1 MVRPYLRVDPVPA
14 NTLMSHTPIMKL
26 RGITKDYVNGDITT
40 HVLRGVDLDVY
51 PGDFVAL
58 MGPSGS
64 GKSTLMHILGF
75 LDRVSGG
82 SYEFKG
88 KEVAQLGEDELALMR
103 RNEVGFV
110 FQAFHLLPKARV
122 IDNVILP
129 MMYAHVSQKDRRPRA
144 EKALRSVGLGER
156 MDHLPNQL
164 SGGQRQRVAIA
175 RALVNEPDV
184 IFADEPT
191 GNLDSVSSEQVMEL
205 LTELNKQGKTI
216 VMVTHEPD
224 IAAYA
229 KKTIR
234 MKDGRIGA

>member
-1 MVRPYLRVDPVPA
+1 MHA
-14 NTLMSHTPIMKL
+14 PIMQL
-26 RGITKDYVNGDITT
+26 RDIVKDYVNGDVTT
-40 HVLRGVDLDVY
+40 HVLRGVNLNVQ

-75 LDRVSGG
+75 LDRPTSGAYTFQGRDVSAL
-82 SYEFKG
+82 SD
-88 KEVAQLGEDELALMR
+88 DELAFMR
-103 RNEVGFV
+103 RKEVGFV

-129 MMYAHVSQKDRRPRA
+129 LMYARVPAKDRRPRA
-144 EKALRSVGLGER
+144 EKALRAVGLGDR

-191 GNLDSVSSEQVMEL
+191 GNLDSISSENVMEL
-205 LTELNKQGKTI
+205 LKDLNKQGKTI

-224 IAAYA
+224 IAAHA
-229 KKTIR
+229 KRTIR
-234 MKDGRIGA
+234 MRDGKILES

>member
-1 MVRPYLRVDPVPA
+1 
-14 NTLMSHTPIMKL
+14 MSHTPIMKL

-51 PGDFVAL
+51 PGDFIAL

-88 KEVAQLGEDELALMR
+88 KEVAQLTEDELALMR

-129 MMYAHVSQKDRRPRA
+129 MMYAHVPQKDRRPRA

-205 LTELNKQGKTI
+205 LTELNTQGKTI

-229 KKTIR
+229 KKTIK

>member
-1 MVRPYLRVDPVPA
+1 
-14 NTLMSHTPIMKL
+14 MSHSSLMQL
-26 RGITKDYVNGDITT
+26 RGLTKDYVNGDVTT
-40 HVLRGVDLDVY
+40 HVLRGVDLDVSQ
-51 PGDFVAL
+51 GDFVAL

-75 LDRVSGG
+75 LDRPTGGTYTFQGRDVS
-82 SYEFKG
+82 S
-88 KEVAQLGEDELALMR
+88 LSDDELALMR
-103 RNEVGFV
+103 KKGVGFV
-110 FQAFHLLPKARV
+110 FQAFHLLPKAKV

-129 MMYAHVSQKDRRPRA
+129 LMYARVPQKDRRARA
-144 EKALRSVGLGER
+144 EKALRAVGLGDR

-175 RALVNEPDV
+175 RALVNEPEV

-191 GNLDSVSSEQVMEL
+191 GNLDSLSSENVMDL
-205 LTELNKQGKTI
+205 LKDLNKEGKTI

-229 KKTIR
+229 KRTIR
-234 MKDGRIGA
+234 MRDGKILEK

>member
-1 MVRPYLRVDPVPA
+1 
-14 NTLMSHTPIMKL
+14 MSHTALMHL
-26 RGITKDYVNGDITT
+26 RGLTKDYKNGDIVTT
-40 HVLRGVDLDVY
+40 VLRGVDLDVHA
-51 PGDFVAL
+51 GDFVAL

-75 LDRVSGG
+75 LDHPTQGT
-82 SYEFKG
+82 YEFKG
-88 KEVAQLGEDELALMR
+88 REVSRLTEDELALMR
-103 RNEVGFV
+103 KTEVGFV
-110 FQAFHLLPKARV
+110 FQAFHLLPKAKV

-129 MMYAHVSQKDRRPRA
+129 MMYAHVPQKDRRPRA
-144 EKALRSVGLGER
+144 EKALRSVGLGDR
-156 MDHLPNQL
+156 MDHVPSQL

-191 GNLDSVSSEQVMEL
+191 GNLDSVSSENVMEL
-205 LTELNKQGKTI
+205 LTDLNKQGKTI

-229 KKTIR
+229 KRVIR
-234 MKDGRIGA
+234 MKDGRILEK

>member
-1 MVRPYLRVDPVPA
+1 MQLR
-14 NTLMSHTPIMKL
+14 N
-26 RGITKDYVNGDITT
+26 ITKDYVNGDVVTN
-40 HVLRGVDLDVY
+40 VLRGVDLDVHT
-51 PGDFVAL
+51 GDFVAL

-75 LDRVSGG
+75 LDRPTAGTYLFQGKDVS
-82 SYEFKG
+82 S
-88 KEVAQLGEDELALMR
+88 LNDDELAFMR
-103 RNEVGFV
+103 RKEVGFV

-129 MMYAHVSQKDRRPRA
+129 MIYARVPQKDRRARA
-144 EKALRSVGLGER
+144 EKALRAVGLGDR

-175 RALVNEPDV
+175 RALVNEPEV

-191 GNLDSVSSEQVMEL
+191 GNLDSISSENVMEL
-205 LTELNKQGKTI
+205 LAELNKQGKTI
-216 VMVTHEPD
+216 VMVTHESD

-229 KKTIR
+229 KRTIR
-234 MKDGRIGA
+234 MKDGRILEK

>member
-1 MVRPYLRVDPVPA
+1 
-14 NTLMSHTPIMKL
+14 MSHTPIMKL

-51 PGDFVAL
+51 PGDFIAL

-88 KEVAQLGEDELALMR
+88 KEVAQLTEDELALMR

-129 MMYAHVSQKDRRPRA
+129 MMYAHVPQKDRRPRA

-205 LTELNKQGKTI
+205 LTDLNKQGKTI

-229 KKTIR
+229 KKTIK

>member
-1 MVRPYLRVDPVPA
+1 
-14 NTLMSHTPIMKL
+14 MKL

>member
-1 MVRPYLRVDPVPA
+1 
-14 NTLMSHTPIMKL
+14 MSHTPIMKL

-129 MMYAHVSQKDRRPRA
+129 MMYAHVPQKDRRPRA

>member
-1 MVRPYLRVDPVPA
+1 
-14 NTLMSHTPIMKL
+14 MKL

-51 PGDFVAL
+51 PGDFIAL

-88 KEVAQLGEDELALMR
+88 KEVAQLTEDELALMR

-129 MMYAHVSQKDRRPRA
+129 MMYAHVPQKDRRPRA

-205 LTELNKQGKTI
+205 LTDLNKQGKTI

-229 KKTIR
+229 KKTIK

>member
-1 MVRPYLRVDPVPA
+1 
-14 NTLMSHTPIMKL
+14 MSHYALMHL
-26 RGITKDYVNGDITT
+26 RNLTKDYKNGDVVT
-40 HVLRGVDLDVY
+40 HVLRGVDLDVHA
-51 PGDFVAL
+51 GDFVAL

-75 LDRVSGG
+75 LDRPTGG
-82 SYEFKG
+82 VYEFKNHD
-88 KEVAQLGEDELALMR
+88 VSQSTEDELANLR
-103 RNEVGFV
+103 KSEVGFV

-129 MMYAHVSQKDRRPRA
+129 MMYARVAQKDRRPRA
-144 EKALRSVGLGER
+144 EKALRAVGLGDR

-191 GNLDSVSSEQVMEL
+191 GNLDSVSSENIMEL
-205 LTELNKQGKTI
+205 LTDLNKQGKTI

-229 KKTIR
+229 KRVIR
-234 MKDGRIGA
+234 MKDGRIMEGDGRSSSRA

>member
-1 MVRPYLRVDPVPA
+1 MPDQVRHDKY
-14 NTLMSHTPIMKL
+14 TMSHSALMHL
-26 RGITKDYVNGDITT
+26 RGLTKDYKNGDITT
-40 HVLRGVDLDVY
+40 TVLRGVDLDVHA
-51 PGDFVAL
+51 GDFVAL

-75 LDRVSGG
+75 LDRPTAGM
-82 SYEFKG
+82 YAFKG
-88 KEVAQLGEDELALMR
+88 RDVSQLGEDELAFMR
-103 RNEVGFV
+103 KTEVGFV
-110 FQAFHLLPKARV
+110 FQAFHLLPKAKV

-129 MMYAHVSQKDRRPRA
+129 MMYARVPQKDRRPRA
-144 EKALRSVGLGER
+144 EKALRSVGLGDR
-156 MDHLPNQL
+156 MDHVPSQL

-191 GNLDSVSSEQVMEL
+191 GNLDSISSENVMEL
-205 LTELNKQGKTI
+205 LTDLNKQGKTI

-229 KKTIR
+229 KRVIR
-234 MKDGRIGA
+234 MKDGRILEK

>member
-1 MVRPYLRVDPVPA
+1 
-14 NTLMSHTPIMKL
+14 MSHSALMHL
-26 RGITKDYVNGDITT
+26 RGLTKDYKNGDITT
-40 HVLRGVDLDVY
+40 TVLRGVDLDVRA
-51 PGDFVAL
+51 GDFVAL

-75 LDRVSGG
+75 LDRPTAGV
-82 SYEFKG
+82 YEFKG
-88 KEVAQLGEDELALMR
+88 KDVSQLGEDELAFMR
-103 RNEVGFV
+103 KTEVGFV
-110 FQAFHLLPKARV
+110 FQAFHLLPKAKV

-129 MMYAHVSQKDRRPRA
+129 MMYAHVPQKDRRPRA
-144 EKALRSVGLGER
+144 EKALRSVGLGDR
-156 MDHLPNQL
+156 MDHVPSQL

-191 GNLDSVSSEQVMEL
+191 GNLDSVSSENVMEL
-205 LTELNKQGKTI
+205 LTDLNKQGKTI

-229 KKTIR
+229 KRVIR
-234 MKDGRIGA
+234 MKDGRILEK

>member
-1 MVRPYLRVDPVPA
+1 MLHPSL
-14 NTLMSHTPIMKL
+14 MKL
-26 RGITKDYVNGDITT
+26 RGLTKDYVNGDVTT
-40 HVLRGVDLDVY
+40 SVLRGVDLDVQR
-51 PGDFVAL
+51 GDFVAL

-75 LDRVSGG
+75 LDRPTSGTYTFQDRDVS
-82 SYEFKG
+82 S
-88 KEVAQLGEDELALMR
+88 LSDDELAFMR
-103 RNEVGFV
+103 RKEVGFV
-110 FQAFHLLPKARV
+110 FQAFHLLPKAKV

-129 MMYAHVSQKDRRPRA
+129 MMYARVPQKDRRARA
-144 EKALRSVGLGER
+144 EKALRAVGLGDR

-191 GNLDSVSSEQVMEL
+191 GNLDSISSENVMEL
-205 LTELNKQGKTI
+205 LKDLNRDGKTI

-229 KKTIR
+229 KRTIR
-234 MKDGRIGA
+234 MKDGRILETGK

>member
-1 MVRPYLRVDPVPA
+1 
-14 NTLMSHTPIMKL
+14 MSIRNLK
-26 RGITKDYVNGDITT
+26 KEYVNGEVVTP
-40 HVLRGVDLDVY
+40 VLRGVDLAIK
-51 PGDFVAL
+51 PGEFVAL

-75 LDRVSGG
+75 LDRPTSGE
-82 SYEFKG
+82 YLFDG
-88 KEVAQLGEDELALMR
+88 KEVSGLSDEQLARMR
-103 RNEVGFV
+103 RDKVGFV

-129 MMYAHVSQKDRRPRA
+129 MMYAHVPLKDRRPRA
-144 EKALRSVGLGER
+144 EKALKAVGLGDR

-175 RALVNEPDV
+175 RALVNEPSV

-191 GNLDSVSSEQVMEL
+191 GNLDSVSSEQVMDL
-205 LTELNKQGKTI
+205 LVQLNKEGKTI

-229 KKTIR
+229 KRVIR
-234 MKDGRIGA
+234 MKDGKIVESA